1 MWLMVLILSVHFHFE
16 HSSDLFHQFGCNFRP
31 ILYGR
36 NMSKVGILIWGIYF
50 FKFYLKIG
58 ITKLYYKLYILTG
71 VKAAAIKSKLSN
83 AFSGLSLKSRLTRS
97 KPGSRET
104 SEPPSPASPELPNLP
119 ELHQD
124 EMGYPLAIFTKVTSP
139 INIRL
144 NFRWG
149 SLWYIN
155 ALLYH
160 KILLKVETRA
170 KFHNNGFTFSV
181 NPNNC

>member
-1 MWLMVLILSVHFHFE
+1 MWLMVLILSVRFHFE
-16 HSSDLFHQFGCNFRP
+16 HFSDLFHQFGYNFRP
-31 ILYGR
+31 ILYVR
-36 NMSKVGILIWGIYF
+36 NMSKDVILILGIYF
-50 FKFYLKIG
+50 FKFYLKIR

-124 EMGYPLAIFTKVTSP
+124 EMGYPLAIFTKVISP

>member
-1 MWLMVLILSVHFHFE
+1 MVLILSVHFHFE
-16 HSSDLFHQFGCNFRP
+16 HFSDLFHQFGCNFRP

-58 ITKLYYKLYILTG
+58 IVTFNLYYKQYILTG

-160 KILLKVETRA
+160 KRLLKVETRA
-170 KFHNNGFTFSV
+170 KFHNNGFIFRA
-181 NPNNC
+181 NP

>member
-1 MWLMVLILSVHFHFE
+1 
-16 HSSDLFHQFGCNFRP
+16 
-31 ILYGR
+31 
-36 NMSKVGILIWGIYF
+36 MSKVVILILGIYF

-58 ITKLYYKLYILTG
+58 IVTFNLYYKQYILTG

-144 NFRWG
+144 NFR
-149 SLWYIN
+149 
-155 ALLYH
+155 
-160 KILLKVETRA
+160 
-170 KFHNNGFTFSV
+170 
-181 NPNNC
+181 